1 MNSNILTQSTTPFI
15 DEILRRME
23 QNGAK
28 PALFWKGKKYT
39 YSDFGS
45 LISQWEVR
53 LKKDGINQGCVCAFL
68 GKYSHKFAH

>member
-28 PALFWKGKKYT
+28 PALF
-39 YSDFGS
+39 
-45 LISQWEVR
+45 
-53 LKKDGINQGCVCAFL
+53 
-68 GKYSHKFAH
+68 